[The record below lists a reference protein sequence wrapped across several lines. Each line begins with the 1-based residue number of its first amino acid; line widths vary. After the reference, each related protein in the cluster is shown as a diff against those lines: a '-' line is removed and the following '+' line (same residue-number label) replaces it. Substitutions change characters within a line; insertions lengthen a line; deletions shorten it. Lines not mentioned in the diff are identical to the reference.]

1 MTRVRILR
9 SRVDEGTSSEIVCT
23 TPLGEHAEDGSDA
36 LARTIGIAF
45 ERRGEMVSPSIAPL
59 LQVGSDQVILRP
71 EMRIQGPLRY
81 TGFRD
86 DLVDADGMQPAR
98 IKQFAGNLH

>member
-23 TPLGEHAEDGSDA
+23 TPLGEHAEDGIDA
-36 LARTIGIAF
+36 LARAISIGVEGRA
-45 ERRGEMVSPSIAPL
+45 EMVSPRVAPL
-59 LQVGSDQVILRP
+59 LQVGSDQVILRR
-71 EMRIQGPLRY
+71 EMRREGRLRG

-98 IKQFAGNLH
+98 IKQLVGNLH